1 MAAEQMQRV
10 ASPPPQS
17 VESHFYIVFNM
28 LAGDEH
34 RGLRDQTTK
43 LLYLAQ
49 NQENEEAIF
58 QLVNFGLCM
67 CYFSV
72 SPAISPPVAFADGGD
87 EHRGLIAYAWFLIY
101 TLFSLLVIF

>member
-1 MAAEQMQRV
+1 MQRV

-28 LAGDEH
+28 LASDEH

-43 LLYLAQ
+43 LFYLAQ

-58 QLVNFGLCM
+58 Q
-67 CYFSV
+67 CY
-72 SPAISPPVAFADGGD
+72 
-87 EHRGLIAYAWFLIY
+87 ELIGK
-101 TLFSLLVIF
+101 LLNLLSNTIF